1 MCFQTF
7 FIINLCLVIC
17 VQCQSGE
24 SGSANFDLSSFD
36 LTEVE
41 SVLYDVNIGG
51 MPVLDQALASEVSR
65 NQRAI
70 KIAVMSKHGRTRR
83 KKFVNM

>member
-7 FIINLCLVIC
+7 IIITLCLFVC

-24 SGSANFDLSSFD
+24 SGSGNLDLSSFD

-51 MPVLDQALASEVSR
+51 MPVLDQALASEVSL
-65 NQRAI
+65 NSQI
-70 KIAVMSKHGRTRR
+70 IAL
-83 KKFVNM
+83 